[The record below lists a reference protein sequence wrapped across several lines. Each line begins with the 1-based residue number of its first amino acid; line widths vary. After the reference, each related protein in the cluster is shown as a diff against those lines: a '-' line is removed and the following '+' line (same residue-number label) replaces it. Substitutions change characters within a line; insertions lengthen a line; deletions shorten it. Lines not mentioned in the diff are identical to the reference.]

1 MDSTCRALHFD
12 GNECR
17 RDYSLIY
24 LLSPPLPITVIEVDS
39 TKMSHTG
46 FPTHLA
52 YGDTLYYLGNVRR

>member
-1 MDSTCRALHFD
+1 
-12 GNECR
+12 
-17 RDYSLIY
+17 LIY